1 MVNAYVTGAY
11 IGDLLTTQCHIRRIE
26 LRVELRAQVH
36 LDQGWLTRGHVVR
49 LHVGH
54 AVLPNGGKGEGR
66 KVDCGLGEL
75 LGAAELRCLVLTRV
89 QALSVDSLFVAAAT
103 SLP

>member
-1 MVNAYVTGAY
+1 MADARPRGEVACG
-11 IGDLLTTQCHIRRIE
+11 
-26 LRVELRAQVH
+26 
-36 LDQGWLTRGHVVR
+36 TRGLAER
-49 LHVGH
+49 R
-54 AVLPNGGKGEGR
+54 KGGR

-75 LGAAELRCLVLTRV
+75 LGAAELRCLVLIQV